1 MPILRERTILGAAL
15 REPDEPATV
24 VSHSSDSLIKP
35 EIPKLDFDLSPGNRE
50 LAFSPLAADLKMT
63 GPLEIS
69 AVRPTDIGPGRFFVC
84 LRQADPTIAK
94 RQPYSV
100 FFDNDSYKGSRQSVI
115 REACETQVY
124 SPLVDPTP
132 PPPPAKSRRKR

>member
-1 MPILRERTILGAAL
+1 MRHPAILLSLMLTAC
-15 REPDEPATV
+15 
-24 VSHSSDSLIKP
+24 SSDFTTAP
-35 EIPKLDFDLSPGNRE
+35 PDYVPPSPPTQQSVLGSAKKFAE
-50 LAFSPLAADLKMT
+50 EAKFT
-63 GPLEIS
+63 GPLEVS
-69 AVRPTDIGPGRFFVC
+69 AVRPTDIGPGRYFVC

-94 RQPYSV
+94 RQPYSI
-100 FFDNDSYKGSRQSVI
+100 FFDNDTYKGSRQSVI